1 MTHRTRYGSGLGLQY
16 GFRIAWALFV
26 ALPLAGCGKESG
38 GSSRAPTLVRTE
50 TARLQDRQRSATL
63 TGDVQAKVLAELSFR
78 VSGRVTERLVDV
90 GAHVN
95 AGDVLARLDPNQQQA
110 DLDAAIA
117 KVAGAET
124 DVRVTSATFTRQ
136 NTLFSQGFTTRSSFD
151 QAQESLRTAQASLEA
166 AKAEVGTAKDNLSY
180 TELRAE
186 AAGVITA
193 RNLEVGQVAQAA
205 QSAFTLAQDGARD
218 AVFDVYESIF
228 FEQPEGGAI
237 TLALVSDPAVTAQ
250 GRVRQVAATIDP
262 KTATVR
268 VKIAIDSPPAKMTLG
283 SAVMGT
289 VRWTPRDRIV
299 VPWSALTVAGGAPAV
314 WVVDPAGGT
323 VSLKPIAVDSYDTG
337 IIVIKSGLQPGDRV
351 VTDGGKLLSP
361 GQMVTFSAE
370 GAS

>member
-1 MTHRTRYGSGLGLQY
+1 MTDRIRCGSRSDYQT
-16 GFRIAWALFV
+16 GFRIAFLLFV
-26 ALPLAGCGKESG
+26 TVSLVGCNASEI
-38 GSSRAPTLVRTE
+38 SSKPPTLVRTE
-50 TARLQDRQRSATL
+50 TVQLQGRQRSATL

-95 AGDVLARLDPNQQQA
+95 AGDVLARVDPNQQQA

-136 NTLFSQGFTTRSSFD
+136 NTLFAQGFTTRSSFD
-151 QAQESLRTAQASLEA
+151 QAQEDLRKAQAALEA

-186 AAGVITA
+186 APGVITA
-193 RNLEVGQVAQAA
+193 RNLEVGQVVQAA

-228 FEQPEGGAI
+228 FEQPESSAI

-250 GRVRQVAATIDP
+250 GRTREIATTIDP
-262 KTATVR
+262 KTGTVR

-283 SAVMGT
+283 SPVTGT

-299 VPWSALTVAGGAPAV
+299 VPWSALTAAGAAPAV
-314 WVVDPAGGT
+314 WVVDPAGKT
-323 VSLKPIAVDSYDTG
+323 VSLKPIAIDSYDTS